1 MIKFSTFLQ
10 DNEKK
15 KKRADQKIKD
25 EQESI
30 TTKEKEIDRKK
41 EYLRILEEKS
51 KRIEFKVRAM
61 KKYELYLENV
71 RDFNLDEY
79 QELQDILSRYKTLKS
94 SNIKLST
101 NLAELEKTLDDL
113 KNQVN
118 SYEKGMNSEIM
129 TLNNDIASL

>member
-30 TTKEKEIDRKK
+30 TTKEREIERKK

-113 KNQVN
+113 KN
-118 SYEKGMNSEIM
+118 
-129 TLNNDIASL
+129 